1 MAEDIDMKDLDRERE
16 TQRANEGGGGE
27 ETNLD
32 DNRPDDE
39 SILVIDGSNPDFTRV
54 GDDEPSTS
62 EIPDA
67 RRDAGN
73 MKRDITY
80 DKKKA
85 LKEELG
91 ITINKGDG
99 PNSTLIYDNLRFKP
113 NEKSGK
119 VTGATYDGK
128 EILVL
133 KNGKLDY
140 SKRTGTS
147 FINKFKELLRKAEAD
162 HQKTPAPIA
171 EKRAGIDLPQNVI
184 DSIVE
189 NVKERLNIEVNRIA
203 EEISS
208 GTTIDANELREL
220 GGYLFDKDDMIVD
233 GVDLREERL
242 KHFETIEIPFIE
254 EKANKARAEGKER
267 KAALYDAIID

>member
-1 MAEDIDMKDLDRERE
+1 
-16 TQRANEGGGGE
+16 
-27 ETNLD
+27 
-32 DNRPDDE
+32 
-39 SILVIDGSNPDFTRV
+39 
-54 GDDEPSTS
+54 
-62 EIPDA
+62 
-67 RRDAGN
+67 

-99 PNSTLIYDNLRFKP
+99 PNSTLIYDNLRFKL